1 MKIKNTIESNK
12 KNISIELKNKEKE
25 LKYKKKIEMNQ
36 AKEIEDKEKVLLTR
50 SRMLQ
55 ISQDR
60 ISYRKKIIYSLLAV
74 VFAVF
79 IIVLTFYVLFF
90 KNIDFKN
97 LI

>member
-1 MKIKNTIESNK
+1 
-12 KNISIELKNKEKE
+12 
-25 LKYKKKIEMNQ
+25 MNQ
-36 AKEIEDKEKVLLTR
+36 AKEIEDKEKILLTR

-74 VFAVF
+74 VFAIF
-79 IIVLTFYVLFF
+79 IIMITLYVLFF

-97 LI
+97 II